1 MRVWSIVMLLSLA
14 AEAGLPAQNKT
25 ISFTLDPHGGIVVSA
40 AFNGGGAHRILLDT
54 GANHSSIS
62 EEVARTIGARPIARG
77 VVSSPAGEREYVI
90 VRVDRLAIGPIS
102 VGVTPTV
109 VPARELAVAGAID
122 GVLGQDV
129 LAGLRYTIDYRR
141 RHILWEDGISMLE
154 VFGGPESELPLIF
167 RDGLPIVE
175 IPQGHS
181 TLRLVADSGAGGLL
195 LFESAGRELPSMRM
209 DGGLVRV
216 DSFQG
221 TRTARS
227 VVIDELKIG
236 PSTFQDMPAVLVKS
250 GNSPAYRSDGLLPL
264 HIFGRVTFDGPG
276 RRLILG

>member
-1 MRVWSIVMLLSLA
+1 MRVWSIVVLLSLA
-14 AEAGLPAQNKT
+14 AEAGVPAQSRT
-25 ISFTLDPHGGIVVSA
+25 MSFTLDSHGGIVVA
-40 AFNGGGAHRILLDT
+40 ATFNGAGAYRLLLDT

-62 EEVARTIGARPIARG
+62 EDVARTIGAPPIARG
-77 VVSSPAGEREYVI
+77 VVSSLAGEREYTI
-90 VRVDRLAIGPIS
+90 VRVDCLAIGPIS
-102 VGVTPTV
+102 VGATPTV

-141 RHILWEDGISMLE
+141 RHIVWEDGISMLE
-154 VFGGPESELPLIF
+154 VFGPEAELLLTF

-175 IPQGHS
+175 IPQGDS

-195 LFESAGRELPSMRM
+195 LFESAGRQLPAMRV

-221 TRTARS
+221 ARTARS

-236 PSTFQDMPAVLVKS
+236 PSTFLDMPAVLVKPE
-250 GNSPAYRSDGLLPL
+250 NSPAYRSDGLLPL

>member
-1 MRVWSIVMLLSLA
+1 MRVWSIVVLLSLA
-14 AEAGLPAQNKT
+14 AGAGLPARST
-25 ISFTLDPHGGIVVSA
+25 AVSFTLDRHGGIVVA
-40 AFNGGGAHRILLDT
+40 VFFNGAGPYRALLDT

-62 EEVARTIGARPIARG
+62 EDVARTIGTPPIARG
-77 VVSSPAGEREYVI
+77 VVSSPAGEREYMI
-90 VRVDRLAIGPIS
+90 VRVDRRAVGPIS
-102 VGVTPTV
+102 VEATPTA
-109 VPARELAVAGAID
+109 VPTDELVKAGAID

-141 RHILWEDGISMLE
+141 RQIFFGDGMSM
-154 VFGGPESELPLIF
+154 PEELRHEAELPLTF

-175 IPQGHS
+175 IAQGDS

-195 LFESAGRELPSMRM
+195 LFERTGRELPDMRV

-227 VVIDELKIG
+227 VVIDEIRIG
-236 PSTFQDMPAVLVKS
+236 PSTFQDMPAVLVTPD
-250 GNSPAYRSDGLLPL
+250 GSPAYRSDGLLPL